1 MLNIHSNSLAK
12 QSFALMKA
20 EFFNLTKKGHGG
32 IRFMYIKIGKNAFVD
47 GENILP
53 YESNIR
59 GLRHGNTILI
69 FYNK

>member
-1 MLNIHSNSLAK
+1 
-12 QSFALMKA
+12 MKLCIDIYGN
-20 EFFNLTKKGHGG
+20 FILTEKGHG
-32 IRFMYIKIGKNAFVD
+32 IRFMYIKIGKNTFVD

-69 FYNK
+69 SYNK

>member
-1 MLNIHSNSLAK
+1 MIALQSLLCIDEK
-12 QSFALMKA
+12 ERFT
-20 EFFNLTKKGHGG
+20 LTKKGHSS